1 MAKSKLRYV
10 KQSKANNLKK
20 ARSVRRVNWI
30 QKKNPDIWQIDKGS
44 KMKSIFI
51 QNRNHSRAL
60 ILDVDGTIC
69 EFLTGKRKHR
79 TVQFR
84 PHFAE
89 FLSKALEFS
98 DLFIFSSMDILRLRN
113 LWKKHF
119 SKKFSGYFDK
129 SLLMRYK
136 KNIDPILDLG
146 SDILLIDDSPN
157 QIHPRSSSNFLPISR
172 WKDDEKDCELLLVLS
187 EIKRRW
193 NLEGSDTKKGA
204 T

>member
-1 MAKSKLRYV
+1 MAKLKPRYV
-10 KQSKANNLKK
+10 KQRKTNNLKK
-20 ARSVRRVNWI
+20 ARNVRRMNWI
-30 QKKNPDIWQIDKGS
+30 QKKNPNILQIDKDS
-44 KMKSIFI
+44 KMKSIFS

-98 DLFIFSSMDILRLRN
+98 DLFIFSSMDIIRLRN

-119 SKKFSGYFDK
+119 SKQFSGYFDK
-129 SLLMRYK
+129 SLLMKHK
-136 KNIDPILDLG
+136 KNIDPILNLG
-146 SDILLIDDSPN
+146 SDILLIDDSPKK
-157 QIHPRSSSNFLPISR
+157 IHPRCTSIFLPISR

-193 NLEGSDTKKGA
+193 SLEGSDTKKEA
-204 T
+204 N